1 MLPLTELTAATYVNM
16 CASLLLTR
24 AIGFLVQRTGWISA
38 RTSGS
43 NGATGPLS
51 GTISS
56 HCRPRISALTQLY
69 NHRASPMRSVPRET
83 AKQLDFKMKFMGLAV
98 VFMVLNLAASAPA
111 PVFTPAVAAA
121 FGNVVGAKVALG
133 LTPILGVP
141 AIGAAAIA
149 GALPAGFVTGT
160 LLPGKIVGAKAL
172 TLIGIGAAG
181 IAANRG

>member
-1 MLPLTELTAATYVNM
+1 
-16 CASLLLTR
+16 
-24 AIGFLVQRTGWISA
+24 
-38 RTSGS
+38 
-43 NGATGPLS
+43 
-51 GTISS
+51 
-56 HCRPRISALTQLY
+56 
-69 NHRASPMRSVPRET
+69 MRSVPIET

-133 LTPILGVP
+133 LTPPV
-141 AIGAAAIA
+141 AAAAAVA

>member
-1 MLPLTELTAATYVNM
+1 
-16 CASLLLTR
+16 
-24 AIGFLVQRTGWISA
+24 
-38 RTSGS
+38 
-43 NGATGPLS
+43 
-51 GTISS
+51 
-56 HCRPRISALTQLY
+56 
-69 NHRASPMRSVPRET
+69 MRSVPRET